1 MFYSRRSALPLF
13 LTLILVA
20 CSQSEVRLEPSALA
34 PARQLF
40 SISTLPPERVMV
52 ALAFGQSNSANHGS
66 VLNNGDRNV
75 YNFYQGKLYEA
86 QDPLLGATGSGGSVW
101 TRLGRRLISSK
112 KYDAVV
118 FVTVGV
124 GGSEIGRW
132 TPGGDLHP
140 RVIGAIRD
148 LKAQGLDV
156 THLLWHQGEADNRLG
171 TSQDAYRER
180 FLRLLS
186 SIRSQGVDAPIYV
199 STTTRCGSLNPNE
212 HVRQAQIK
220 LIDAGSGILAGP
232 DTDVLV
238 GVDRKRDGCHFS
250 DVGLG
255 KFADLWLEKLGS
267 VGAKTPQQV
276 AFDLTG
282 VSKTAGEAAFSVAA
296 YASASSGLRV
306 QFSSRT
312 TARCTVT
319 PDGTVTPVAAGHC
332 ILSAIQPGD
341 ATYAAAAPLDQTLN
355 LSPDPALVPNAEHY
369 LMNFEETPTDRLIYR
384 VGMGGGVTHQAGDN
398 PASGTV
404 PVVGQPHRGGRL
416 LRTRQ
421 ARVVDV
427 YGGKRLT
434 VASPRSNTPSP
445 QGGRIRLAFAPAL
458 NPAGVELTSVTLSN
472 LTSGAYLRFFYVGG
486 GSSLQRVEKAA
497 AGESLVVPLEAS
509 RVRAVD
515 IVARS
520 AFAVDDLAFVEV
532 RN

>member
-1 MFYSRRSALPLF
+1 MFYLRRSALPLF

-20 CSQSEVRLEPSALA
+20 CSQSEVRLEPSGLT

-40 SISTLPPERVMV
+40 AIDSLPPERVMV

-66 VLNNGDRNV
+66 VLDNGDRNV
-75 YNFYQGKLYEA
+75 YNFYQGELYEA
-86 QDPLLGATGSGGSVW
+86 QDPLLGATGDGGSVW
-101 TRLGRRLISSK
+101 TRLGRKLIASK

-140 RVIGAIRD
+140 RVLGAIRD

-171 TSQDAYRER
+171 TSQEAYRER

-232 DTDVLV
+232 DTDILT

-255 KFADLWLEKLGS
+255 KFADLWLKKLG
-267 VGAKTPQQV
+267 VTVRDVP
-276 AFDLTG
+276 
-282 VSKTAGEAAFSVAA
+282 GE
-296 YASASSGLRV
+296 
-306 QFSSRT
+306 
-312 TARCTVT
+312 
-319 PDGTVTPVAAGHC
+319 P
-332 ILSAIQPGD
+332 
-341 ATYAAAAPLDQTLN
+341 
-355 LSPDPALVPNAEHY
+355 SPDHYVMTFDDTPANRLV
-369 LMNFEETPTDRLIYR
+369 YR
-384 VGMGGGVTHQAGDN
+384 VGIGGGVTHQAGDN

-404 PVVGQPHRGGRL
+404 PVVGQPRRGGRL

-445 QGGRIRLAFAPAL
+445 QGGRIRLRFAPAL
-458 NPAGVELTSVTLSN
+458 NPAGVDLTSVTLSN
-472 LTSGAYLRFFYVGG
+472 LTSGAYLRFFCVGG

-497 AGESLVVPLEAS
+497 AGENLVVPLEAS